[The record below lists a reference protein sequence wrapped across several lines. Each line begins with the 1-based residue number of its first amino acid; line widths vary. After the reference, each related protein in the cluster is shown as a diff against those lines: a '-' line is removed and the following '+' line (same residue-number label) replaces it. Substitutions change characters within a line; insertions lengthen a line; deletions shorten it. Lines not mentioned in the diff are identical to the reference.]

1 MGDGQTKPKAVLA
14 WSSGKDSAYALHVA
28 RASGG
33 FDIRALLTTVTEAY
47 NRVSMH
53 GVREEILDLQAQRT
67 GLPLIKVRIP
77 APCPNET
84 YEAAMAAALRPLR
97 DGGVSH
103 VLFGDLFLEDIRAWR
118 EERLAR
124 MGLRGVFPLWRRET
138 ARLAR
143 DMLADGLEARIVC
156 LDPKRLD
163 PCFAGCAFDGEL
175 LARLPG
181 DVDPCGENG
190 EFHTLVTAGPM
201 FSHPIGAETGA
212 VVERDGFVFADVFVN
227 HKREICVTKGP

>member
-1 MGDGQTKPKAVLA
+1 MAEAQAKPKSILA

-28 RASGG
+28 RASGK
-33 FDIRALLTTVTEAY
+33 FDIQALLTTVTDNY

-53 GVREEILDLQAQRT
+53 GVREDILDLQAQRV

-84 YEAAMAAALRPLR
+84 YEAAMADALRPLR
-97 DGGVSH
+97 EGGVSH

-118 EERLAR
+118 EERLAQA
-124 MGLRGVFPLWRRET
+124 GLTGVFPLWRRDT

-143 DMLADGLEARIVC
+143 DMLADGMEARIVC
-156 LDPKRLD
+156 VDPKQLDPS
-163 PCFAGCAFDGEL
+163 FAGRAFDGDL
-175 LARLPG
+175 LDRLPA

-190 EFHTLVTAGPM
+190 EFHTLATAGPM
-201 FSHPIGAETGA
+201 FSQPIIAQAGK
-212 VVERDGFVFADVFVN
+212 VVEREGFVFADFLVN
-227 HKREICVTKGP
+227 QD

>member
-1 MGDGQTKPKAVLA
+1 MAEAQAKPKSILA

-28 RASGG
+28 RASGK
-33 FDIRALLTTVTEAY
+33 FDIQALLTTVTDNY

-53 GVREEILDLQAQRT
+53 GVREDILDLQAQRV

-84 YEAAMAAALRPLR
+84 YEAAMADALRPLR
-97 DGGVSH
+97 EGGVSH

-118 EERLAR
+118 EERLAQA
-124 MGLRGVFPLWRRET
+124 GLTGVFPLWRRDT

-143 DMLADGLEARIVC
+143 DMLADGMEARIVC
-156 LDPKRLD
+156 VDPKQLDPS
-163 PCFAGCAFDGEL
+163 FAGNAFDGVL
-175 LARLPG
+175 LDRLPA

-190 EFHTLVTAGPM
+190 EFHTLATAGPM
-201 FSHPIGAETGA
+201 FSQPIIAQAGK
-212 VVERDGFVFADVFVN
+212 VVEREGFVFADFLVN
-227 HKREICVTKGP
+227 QD